1 MPTSV
6 NRKSRLGALP
16 WIFPALFMIF
26 AFVLWPAFEMIRT
39 SFQEVST
46 SGITQGWAGLE
57 NYRTLLV
64 NPDLPNVLIR
74 TFIWVVGIV
83 FFTILI
89 SLPVAQLLNA
99 KYPGRKLVRWA
110 VIIPWAASVVMSSTI
125 WKWIL
130 DPYYGVLN
138 KIAMDLK
145 IFSEPIDFLANPK
158 HSFAWLMLVA
168 VFVSIPFTSFVI
180 LAGLSTIPDDIVEAS
195 TVDGATAWKG
205 YRHIKF
211 PLIKP
216 ALLVAMAINLINI
229 FNAFPIIWVITG
241 GGPGYETDTTTTLGY
256 KISFRDQ
263 DIGQSASMASINLII
278 ILVFIGIFLKV
289 SKSQERN
296 S

>member
-1 MPTSV
+1 MAQRSAH
-6 NRKSRLGALP
+6 KSRLGALP
-16 WIFPALFMIF
+16 WIAPALVMILV
-26 AFVLWPAFEMIRT
+26 FVVWPAFEMLRT
-39 SFQEVST
+39 SFQEVGST
-46 SGITQGWAGLE
+46 GAVKGWAGWD
-57 NYRTLLV
+57 NFATLIK

-74 TFIWVVGIV
+74 TLIWVLGVV
-83 FFTILI
+83 FFTMII

-99 KYPGRKLVRWA
+99 KYPGRKVVRWA

-138 KIAMDLK
+138 KILIDLNFYK
-145 IFSEPIDFLANPK
+145 EPVDFLANPK
-158 HSFAWLMLVA
+158 QSFVWLMIVA

-180 LAGLSTIPDDIVEAS
+180 LAGLATIPDDIVESS

-205 YRHIKF
+205 YRFIKF

-229 FNAFPIIWVITG
+229 FNAFPIIWVITA

-263 DIGQSASMASINLII
+263 DIGQSASMASLNLII
-278 ILVFIGIFLKV
+278 ILIFIGIFLKV